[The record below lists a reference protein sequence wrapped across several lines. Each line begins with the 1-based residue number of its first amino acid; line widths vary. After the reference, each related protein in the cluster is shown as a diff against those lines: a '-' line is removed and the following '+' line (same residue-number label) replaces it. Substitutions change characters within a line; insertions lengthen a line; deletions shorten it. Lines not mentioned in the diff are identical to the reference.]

1 MCISEE
7 SRQVDVLQLS
17 DGVVEYEV
25 EEHIEIVEV
34 VHGELSSS
42 CDHVFVVSADCGIQY
57 VVGTGCGALVFVCLV
72 VVV

>member
-1 MCISEE
+1 M
-7 SRQVDVLQLS
+7 S

-34 VHGELSSS
+34 VHGELPSS

-57 VVGTGCGALVFVCLV
+57 VVGNGCGALVLV
-72 VVV
+72 RWL

>member
-34 VHGELSSS
+34 VHGELPSS

-57 VVGTGCGALVFVCLV
+57 VVGNGRGALVLV
-72 VVV
+72 RQL